1 MSQDHPPAPDG
12 LPLLG
17 NSVPF
22 ARDPFGF
29 TADAVAE
36 VGDVFRIDL
45 PVGDR
50 YIVAHPDYAE
60 QVLLSER
67 DAFRKT
73 DDFGLA
79 FGNSVIAVDGDAWR
93 EQREFLDPF
102 FFARRIQAFLPTMRA
117 QAVGAADSFSDG
129 DRIELLPAMKR
140 VTFDILASTL
150 LGLDPDAMSDD
161 LRVAADDLNAYFE
174 PATWALPDWVPT
186 PSGRRFRAA
195 KSTLRTEIRSVLAD
209 AGGSPPDSRPD
220 PSGADAAEEPPD
232 LVSTLAGALS
242 GAGGRDDADGD
253 VAGDYPRDRAEVVD
267 QLTGL
272 VFAGHETTA
281 LALTFTLHG
290 LAERPDLYR
299 RVEAELDDVVGDDPI
314 GWDHLD
320 DLALLERVIDETL
333 RRYPPVHSLPR
344 ETTRDVTFGDHVVPE
359 GSEVLVGVYS
369 IHHDDRFW
377 NDPDAFDPS
386 RWVDRDRSADAYL
399 PFGAGPRRCLGATFA
414 RVEAQVVLAELL
426 RRFRFESTDPGGL
439 ELSPQ
444 MTTQP
449 AGPVPMRV
457 RRR

>member
-1 MSQDHPPAPDG
+1 MSQDRPPAPDG

-50 YIVAHPDYAE
+50 YIVAHPDHAE
-60 QVLLSER
+60 QVLVSER

-79 FGNSVIAVDGDAWR
+79 FGDAVIAVDGEAWR

-102 FFARRIQAFLPTMRA
+102 FFARRIQGFLPTMRERST
-117 QAVGAADSFSDG
+117 AVADALADG
-129 DRIELLPAMKR
+129 DRIELLPEMKR

-161 LRVAADDLNAYFE
+161 LRIAADDLNAYFE

-186 PSGRRFRAA
+186 PSRRRFRAA

-209 AGGSPPDSRPD
+209 ADGSAPD
-220 PSGADAAEEPPD
+220 PGGADAPPD
-232 LVSTLAGALS
+232 LISTLAGALS
-242 GAGGRDDADGD
+242 GADGRGVGDGHRGDGGAE
-253 VAGDYPRDRAEVVD
+253 AGYPRDRADVGD

-320 DLALLERVIDETL
+320 DLTLLDRVIDETL
-333 RRYPPVHSLPR
+333 RQYPPVHSLPR
-344 ETTRDVTFGDHVVPE
+344 ETTRDVAFGDHVVPE
-359 GSEVLVGVYS
+359 GSEVLVGVYA

-377 NDPDAFDPS
+377 DDPDAFDPS

-414 RVEAQVVLAELL
+414 RVEARVVLATLL
-426 RRFRFESTDPGGL
+426 RRFRFESTDPGEL

>member
-1 MSQDHPPAPDG
+1 MSQDRPPTPDG

-29 TADAVAE
+29 TADAVSE

-50 YIVAHPDYAE
+50 YIVAHPDHAE
-60 QVLLSER
+60 QVLVSER

-79 FGNSVIAVDGDAWR
+79 FGDAVISVDGETWR

-102 FFARRIQAFLPTMRA
+102 FFARRIQGFLPTMRERST
-117 QAVGAADSFSDG
+117 AVADSLADG
-129 DRIELLPAMKR
+129 DRIELLPEMKR

-150 LGLDPDAMSDD
+150 LGLDPDAMNDD
-161 LRVAADDLNAYFE
+161 LRVAADHLNAYFE

-186 PSGRRFRAA
+186 PSRRRFRAA
-195 KSTLRTEIRSVLAD
+195 KATLRTEIRSVLAD
-209 AGGSPPDSRPD
+209 AGESPPDPD
-220 PSGADAAEEPPD
+220 GADGPPD
-232 LVSTLAGALS
+232 LISTLAGALS
-242 GAGGRDDADGD
+242 GAGPGGDDGS
-253 VAGDYPRDRAEVVD
+253 GYPRDRADVVD

-281 LALTFTLHG
+281 LALTFTLHS

-299 RVEAELDDVVGDDPI
+299 RVEAELDDIVGDDPI

-320 DLALLERVIDETL
+320 DLGLLERVIDEAL
-333 RRYPPVHSLPR
+333 RQYPPVHSLPR
-344 ETTRDVTFGDHVVPE
+344 ETTQDVAIGDHIVPE

-377 NDPDAFDPS
+377 DDPDAFDPS
-386 RWVDRDRSADAYL
+386 RWLDRDRSADAYL

-414 RVEAQVVLAELL
+414 RVEARVVLATLL
-426 RRFRFESTDPGGL
+426 RRFRFESADPGDL

-449 AGPVPMRV
+449 AGEVPMRV
-457 RRR
+457 RKR

>member
-1 MSQDHPPAPDG
+1 MSQDRPPAPDG

-50 YIVAHPDYAE
+50 YIVAHPDHAE
-60 QVLLSER
+60 QVLVSER

-79 FGNSVIAVDGDAWR
+79 FGDAVIAVDGEAWR

-102 FFARRIQAFLPTMRA
+102 FFARRIQGFLPTMRERSTA
-117 QAVGAADSFSDG
+117 AADALADG
-129 DRIELLPAMKR
+129 DRIELLPEMKR
-140 VTFDILASTL
+140 VTFDLLASTL

-161 LRVAADDLNAYFE
+161 LRVAADHLNAYFE

-186 PSGRRFRAA
+186 PSRRRFRAA

-209 AGGSPPDSRPD
+209 AGGSAPD
-220 PSGADAAEEPPD
+220 PSGADAPSD
-232 LVSTLAGALS
+232 LISTLAGALS
-242 GAGGRDDADGD
+242 GAGGRG
-253 VAGDYPRDRAEVVD
+253 AGDGHGGDGRGEAGYPRDRADVVD

-320 DLALLERVIDETL
+320 DLTLLDRVIDETL
-333 RRYPPVHSLPR
+333 RQYPPVHSLPR
-344 ETTRDVTFGDHVVPE
+344 ETTRDVAFGDHVVPE
-359 GSEVLVGVYS
+359 GSEVLVGVYA

-377 NDPDAFDPS
+377 DDPDAFDPS

-414 RVEAQVVLAELL
+414 RVEARVVLATLL
-426 RRFRFESTDPGGL
+426 RRFRFESMDPGEL

>member
-1 MSQDHPPAPDG
+1 
-12 LPLLG
+12 LLG

-50 YIVAHPDYAE
+50 YIVAHPDHAE
-60 QVLLSER
+60 QVLVSER

-79 FGNSVIAVDGDAWR
+79 FGDAVIAVDGGAWR

-102 FFARRIQAFLPTMRA
+102 FFARRIQGFLPTMRERSTA
-117 QAVGAADSFSDG
+117 AADALADG
-129 DRIELLPAMKR
+129 DRIELLPEMKR

-161 LRVAADDLNAYFE
+161 LRVAADHLNAYFE

-186 PSGRRFRAA
+186 PSRRRFRAA

-209 AGGSPPDSRPD
+209 AGGSAPD
-220 PSGADAAEEPPD
+220 PSGADAPSD
-232 LVSTLAGALS
+232 LISTLAGALS
-242 GAGGRDDADGD
+242 GAGGRG
-253 VAGDYPRDRAEVVD
+253 AGDGHGGDGRGEAGYPRDRADVVD

-320 DLALLERVIDETL
+320 DLTLLDRVIDETL
-333 RRYPPVHSLPR
+333 RQYPPVHSLPR
-344 ETTRDVTFGDHVVPE
+344 ETTRDVAFGDHVVPE
-359 GSEVLVGVYS
+359 GSEVLVGVYA

-377 NDPDAFDPS
+377 DDPDAFDPS

-414 RVEAQVVLAELL
+414 RVEARVVLATLL
-426 RRFRFESTDPGGL
+426 RRFRFESMDPGEL

>member
-1 MSQDHPPAPDG
+1 MSQDRPPAPDG

-50 YIVAHPDYAE
+50 YIVAHPDHAE
-60 QVLLSER
+60 QVLVSER

-79 FGNSVIAVDGDAWR
+79 FGDAVIAVDGEAWR

-102 FFARRIQAFLPTMRA
+102 FFARRIQGFLPTMRERST
-117 QAVGAADSFSDG
+117 AVADALADG
-129 DRIELLPAMKR
+129 DRIELLPEMKR

-161 LRVAADDLNAYFE
+161 LRIAADDLNAYFE

-186 PSGRRFRAA
+186 PSRRRFRAA

-209 AGGSPPDSRPD
+209 ADGSAPD
-220 PSGADAAEEPPD
+220 PGGADAPPD
-232 LVSTLAGALS
+232 LISTLAGALS
-242 GAGGRDDADGD
+242 GADGRGVGDGHGGDGGAE
-253 VAGDYPRDRAEVVD
+253 AGYPRDRADVVD

-320 DLALLERVIDETL
+320 DLTLLDRVIDETL
-333 RRYPPVHSLPR
+333 RQYPPVHSLPR
-344 ETTRDVTFGDHVVPE
+344 ETTRDVAFGDHVVPE
-359 GSEVLVGVYS
+359 GSEVLVGVYA

-377 NDPDAFDPS
+377 DDPDAFDPS

-414 RVEAQVVLAELL
+414 RVEARVVLATLL
-426 RRFRFESTDPGGL
+426 RRFRFESTDPGEL

>member
-1 MSQDHPPAPDG
+1 MSQDRPPAPDG

-50 YIVAHPDYAE
+50 YIVAHPDHAA
-60 QVLLSER
+60 QVLVSER

-79 FGNSVIAVDGDAWR
+79 FGDSVIAVDGEAWR

-102 FFARRIQAFLPTMRA
+102 FFARRIQGFLPTMRERSTA
-117 QAVGAADSFSDG
+117 AADALADG
-129 DRIELLPAMKR
+129 DRIELLPEMKR

-186 PSGRRFRAA
+186 PSRRRFRAA

-209 AGGSPPDSRPD
+209 ADGSAPD
-220 PSGADAAEEPPD
+220 PSGADAPPD
-232 LVSTLAGALS
+232 LISTLAGALS
-242 GAGGRDDADGD
+242 GAGGRG
-253 VAGDYPRDRAEVVD
+253 AGDGHSGDGRGEAGYPRDRADVVD

-320 DLALLERVIDETL
+320 DLTLLDRVIDETL
-333 RRYPPVHSLPR
+333 RQYPPVHSLPR
-344 ETTRDVTFGDHVVPE
+344 ETTRDVAFGDHVVPE
-359 GSEVLVGVYS
+359 GSEVLVGVYA
-369 IHHDDRFW
+369 IHHDGRFW
-377 NDPDAFDPS
+377 DDPDAFDPS

-414 RVEAQVVLAELL
+414 RVEAQVVLATLL
-426 RRFRFESTDPGGL
+426 RRFRFESADPGEL